1 MFAEAFA
8 QYHQSIS
15 LNKESQRAAALEQ
28 AYQRSGYPGAVRQ
41 MIQFREQEPK
51 SNMLMNP
58 IAAHMYAMLDDEP
71 HAMFF
76 LERAYDERNPRLLD
90 LQVDPALD
98 HLRVSP
104 RFRDLVRRVGLPPV
118 DRLPAGDLPE
128 HEPVRAR

>member
-1 MFAEAFA
+1 MKP
-8 QYHQSIS
+8 IS
-15 LNKESQRAAALEQ
+15 
-28 AYQRSGYPGAVRQ
+28 
-41 MIQFREQEPK
+41 
-51 SNMLMNP
+51 
-58 IAAHMYAMLDDEP
+58 AHMYAMLDDEA